1 MTPFK
6 RGDVV
11 LVKFPYS
18 DLVRYKKRPAL
29 VVQDET
35 VETGLSQRVV
45 VQITSNLERTGETR
59 VRVSKDSPAGQAM
72 GILSDSVI
80 VAGLIKRHKKAAI
93 GTVAVLVVLAGLAWF
108 VMRRSPKPSAELTQ
122 KRLTFNSSENPVES
136 SAISPDGKYLAYSDP
151 AGIHVKLLSSGDE
164 RLIPRPAGVPVGA
177 NWGVASWFPDST
189 QLLAGR

>member
-1 MTPFK
+1 MTTYK
-6 RGDVV
+6 RGDVI

-59 VRVSKDSPAGQAM
+59 VLVRKESPEGLAM

-80 VAGLIKRHKKAAI
+80 VADHLATVLPREIDKVIGRCNCMSEVETALRRVLGL
-93 GTVAVLVVLAGLAWF
+93 
-108 VMRRSPKPSAELTQ
+108 
-122 KRLTFNSSENPVES
+122 
-136 SAISPDGKYLAYSDP
+136 
-151 AGIHVKLLSSGDE
+151 
-164 RLIPRPAGVPVGA
+164 
-177 NWGVASWFPDST
+177 
-189 QLLAGR
+189 

>member
-6 RGDVV
+6 RGEVI

-59 VRVSKDSPAGQAM
+59 VRVSKDSPAGRAM

-80 VAGLIKRHKKAAI
+80 VADHLATVLPREIDKVIGRCTCMPEVETALRRVLGL
-93 GTVAVLVVLAGLAWF
+93 
-108 VMRRSPKPSAELTQ
+108 
-122 KRLTFNSSENPVES
+122 
-136 SAISPDGKYLAYSDP
+136 
-151 AGIHVKLLSSGDE
+151 
-164 RLIPRPAGVPVGA
+164 
-177 NWGVASWFPDST
+177 
-189 QLLAGR
+189 

>member
-6 RGDVV
+6 RGDVI

-72 GILSDSVI
+72 GPII
-80 VAGLIKRHKKAAI
+80 
-93 GTVAVLVVLAGLAWF
+93 W
-108 VMRRSPKPSAELTQ
+108 PPS
-122 KRLTFNSSENPVES
+122 FP
-136 SAISPDGKYLAYSDP
+136 GK
-151 AGIHVKLLSSGDE
+151 
-164 RLIPRPAGVPVGA
+164 
-177 NWGVASWFPDST
+177 ST
-189 QLLAGR
+189 K